1 MYKSP
6 SLAKNIAI
14 RSADA
19 NKPMTFWQKRA
30 LNLLAAPL
38 IVHGLFIKKVNLKQ
52 YYVVSDQ
59 HTRDIKISKDNL
71 VVFTSNEF
79 VKRIGRIDTA
89 KKILR
94 YILNSYAIIGL
105 AITILS
111 IAFPAAVPSWLAF
124 MVFKTILAKSL
135 YIATVFITAVMFFR
149 QVVFPNKVIRA
160 IKTMRKYSKSNFA
173 DLTDE
178 SRYEVKE
185 ATNICLGLLFK
196 HVTGNKAT
204 KRQLS
209 LLKNSG
215 DLLEVSLN
223 YRSFADG
230 VKSFFDSNDVIL
242 RILRPKLLRLE
253 KNMVNNVN
261 NADLELLDQAVHQD
275 QQNNKAALDEINKRL
290 LRKELLL
297 LVDAFLDFCSM
308 LNSNEYSTEQIK
320 QEMLEKDSM
329 SVRDNLIMSFLST
342 QEVASS

>member
-1 MYKSP
+1 M
-6 SLAKNIAI
+6 
-14 RSADA
+14 
-19 NKPMTFWQKRA
+19 KR
-30 LNLLAAPL
+30 
-38 IVHGLFIKKVNLKQ
+38 
-52 YYVVSDQ
+52 
-59 HTRDIKISKDNL
+59 
-71 VVFTSNEF
+71 
-79 VKRIGRIDTA
+79 
-89 KKILR
+89 
-94 YILNSYAIIGL
+94 L